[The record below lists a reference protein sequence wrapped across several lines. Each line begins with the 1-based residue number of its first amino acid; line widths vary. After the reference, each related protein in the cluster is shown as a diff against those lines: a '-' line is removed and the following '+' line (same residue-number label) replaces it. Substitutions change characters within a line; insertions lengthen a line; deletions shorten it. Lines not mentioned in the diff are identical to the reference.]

1 MTFFNEIMQYK
12 VTNLTGFFA
21 RIVQHEVDHLKGKH
35 IANFQINQGTLENF
49 DQDSNSNTNN
59 LLEKR

>member
-1 MTFFNEIMQYK
+1 MQYK

-21 RIVQHEVDHLKGKH
+21 RIVQHEIDHLKGKH